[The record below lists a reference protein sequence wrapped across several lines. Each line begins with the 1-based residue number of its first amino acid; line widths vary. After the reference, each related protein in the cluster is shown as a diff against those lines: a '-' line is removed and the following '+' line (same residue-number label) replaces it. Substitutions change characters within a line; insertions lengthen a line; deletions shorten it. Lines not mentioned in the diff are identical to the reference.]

1 MAAHIPLA
9 RGQGIR
15 ETRLRISG
23 DYSGVGA
30 VIGDK
35 DNLATPG
42 ELVLNSWEALE
53 ILLGKYPVAPRRPQ
67 ITVTIAVGDVFV
79 DGPFRCVKDR

>member
-1 MAAHIPLA
+1 MADFS
-9 RGQGIR
+9 

-23 DYSGVGA
+23 DYSGVRA

-35 DNLATPG
+35 DNFATPG
-42 ELVLNSWEALE
+42 ELVLNFWEALE
-53 ILLGKYPVAPRRPQ
+53 MGKYPVAPRGRQ

-79 DGPFRCVKDR
+79 DCPFRCVIPEDR

>member
-1 MAAHIPLA
+1 MADFS
-9 RGQGIR
+9 

-23 DYSGVGA
+23 DYSGVRA

-42 ELVLNSWEALE
+42 ELELNSWEALE
-53 ILLGKYPVAPRRPQ
+53 ILLGKYPVAPRGRQ

-79 DGPFRCVKDR
+79 DGPFRCVIPEDR

>member
-1 MAAHIPLA
+1 MADFS
-9 RGQGIR
+9 

-23 DYSGVGA
+23 DYSGVRA

-42 ELVLNSWEALE
+42 ELVLNSWEASS
-53 ILLGKYPVAPRRPQ
+53 IL
-67 ITVTIAVGDVFV
+67 
-79 DGPFRCVKDR
+79 

>member
-1 MAAHIPLA
+1 MADFS
-9 RGQGIR
+9 

-23 DYSGVGA
+23 DYSGVRA

-42 ELVLNSWEALE
+42 ELALNSWEALE
-53 ILLGKYPVAPRRPQ
+53 ILLGKYPVAPRGRQ

-79 DGPFRCVKDR
+79 DGPFRCVIPEDR